1 VASDADLSSERA
13 LDEALLCSI
22 ALGDERAALS
32 FVRRF
37 QSRVFGLALLIVRDR
52 ALAEDV
58 AQEAL
63 WRVFR
68 HADAY
73 DPRRGAVSAWVLTIT
88 RNLAIDAV
96 RVRRQ
101 QPTDPHDE
109 VFARLVALQAGPE
122 EQAEGRHAAALLREA
137 LGQLPIAQRRAVVRS
152 AIYGQSATE
161 IAAAEQIPLGTAK
174 SRVRLAVAR
183 LRGLVV
189 SEDER

>member
-1 VASDADLSSERA
+1 MAGEPDLSSERA

-22 ALGDERAALS
+22 ALGDERAGLA

-88 RNLAIDAV
+88 RNLSIDAV

-109 VFARLVALQAGPE
+109 VFTRLVALEPGPE
-122 EQAEGRHAAALLREA
+122 EQAEGRRAAAMVRGA
-137 LGQLPIAQRRAVVRS
+137 LGQLPIAQRRAVVRA

-174 SRVRLAVAR
+174 SRVRLGVAR

-189 SEDER
+189 SEEER